1 MDSGRSPGVTPEF
14 LPHDASNAFPSGP
27 GWLAAN
33 DIVAFYYCGNPDG
46 FVRIIAPFFNA
57 HDSAVRPDE
66 DFRASRD
73 FRGQCQR
80 EVNFRSGFELSIHRE
95 IYAPRRNIACPAT
108 VGFWFSIDW
117 TPDKNW
123 KSQVIPASHATLR
136 HPRCSS

>member
-1 MDSGRSPGVTPEF
+1 MLLAREFRAVREPGSYAGTVSSREGTVRMDSGRSPGVTPEF

-73 FRGQCQR
+73 FRG
-80 EVNFRSGFELSIHRE
+80 
-95 IYAPRRNIACPAT
+95 
-108 VGFWFSIDW
+108 
-117 TPDKNW
+117 
-123 KSQVIPASHATLR
+123 
-136 HPRCSS
+136 